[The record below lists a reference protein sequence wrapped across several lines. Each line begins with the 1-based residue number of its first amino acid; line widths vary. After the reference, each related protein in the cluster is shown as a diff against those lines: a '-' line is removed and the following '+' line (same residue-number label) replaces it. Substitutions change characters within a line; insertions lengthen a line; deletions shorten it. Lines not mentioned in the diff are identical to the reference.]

1 MDVRLAA
8 WSESHFALLER
19 INTPL
24 MRRHVGGP
32 ESPEQL
38 LLRHRRYLGLPA
50 LGGVMFAV
58 LADGVPAGSIAYH
71 RREWHGA
78 EVFET
83 GWNVLP
89 EFQGR
94 GLALAAG
101 RLMLAELRALTAA
114 DAAAPGVLHAFP
126 AVDNAPSNAL
136 CARLGFTDAGPCDF
150 EYPQRSGRFLRS
162 NDWRLMLRRNARAA
176 PAENLSTGAAQGS

>member
-1 MDVRLAA
+1 MDVRLEP
-8 WSESHFALLER
+8 WSDSRLGLLER

-32 ESPEQL
+32 ETPEQL

-50 LGGVMFAV
+50 LGGTVYAV
-58 LADGVPAGSIAYH
+58 LVDGAEAGSIAHH
-71 RREWHGA
+71 RREWRGA
-78 EVFET
+78 EVHET

-94 GLALAAG
+94 GVALAAG
-101 RLMLAELRALTAA
+101 RAVLTALRALVAA
-114 DAAAPGVLHAFP
+114 DASAPGVLHAFP

-136 CARLGFTDAGPCDF
+136 CARLGFTSSGPCAF
-150 EYPQRSGRFLRS
+150 EYPQRSGRFLHS
-162 NDWRLMLRRNARAA
+162 NDWHLALR
-176 PAENLSTGAAQGS
+176 

>member
-1 MDVRLAA
+1 MDVRLVP

-32 ESPEQL
+32 ETAGQL
-38 LLRHRRYLGLPA
+38 LDRHRRYLELPS

-58 LADGVPAGSIAYH
+58 LAGGEPAGSIAYH
-71 RREWHGA
+71 RRNWQGE
-78 EVFET
+78 EVYET

-94 GLALAAG
+94 GLAVAAG
-101 RLMLAELRALTAA
+101 RLMLAALRGVVAA
-114 DAAAPGVLHAFP
+114 DPAAPGSLHAFP

-136 CARLGFTDAGPCDF
+136 CARLGFTDAGPCAF
-150 EYPQRSGRFLRS
+150 EYPRGSGRFLRS
-162 NDWRLMLRRNARAA
+162 NDWRLALR
-176 PAENLSTGAAQGS
+176 